1 VRVRLQRVIAK
12 VEISSSSWRE
22 FEMAKIKIE
31 IDTESFEH
39 DGKGT
44 HGVRPFAKD
53 RIGVVSSIGMLPV
66 LKDAFTRGV
75 NDGSIRT
82 KFKDKVGYKKNANQ
96 KLRDEI
102 DKFNTTADLIV
113 TVGGSVAYEA
123 AKEVATIDFL
133 SLVGTIDE
141 DPPECFWGGVSLES
155 YASNRDRIA
164 ILEGKDKIE
173 GGAKITRAEIGLFC
187 NPNSAMHDAEV
198 GHWKFE
204 IGTETQV
211 FTGGNDAN
219 GDNNAAAYATDFL
232 PAKIPP
238 EINALVISADPFFQ
252 ETKQQLIDAANAW
265 IDAAAEGANRYV
277 CYPSLAYADV
287 VTKAKKAIL
296 YGPNLVTAYELLGQ
310 LAAFAIKGRPK
321 QPVLRLGNT
330 LQDLS
335 K

>member
-1 VRVRLQRVIAK
+1 
-12 VEISSSSWRE
+12 
-22 FEMAKIKIE
+22 
-31 IDTESFEH
+31 
-39 DGKGT
+39 
-44 HGVRPFAKD
+44 
-53 RIGVVSSIGMLPV
+53 
-66 LKDAFTRGV
+66 
-75 NDGSIRT
+75 
-82 KFKDKVGYKKNANQ
+82 VGYKKNANQ

-232 PAKIPP
+232 PPKSLRKSMPWLLAQTLFSKKPSNSLSMLRTHGLTLRQKALTDMYVTHRSLTPMSSPRRRRRSCMAPIWSPP
-238 EINALVISADPFFQ
+238 MNCWG
-252 ETKQQLIDAANAW
+252 N
-265 IDAAAEGANRYV
+265 
-277 CYPSLAYADV
+277 SL
-287 VTKAKKAIL
+287 
-296 YGPNLVTAYELLGQ
+296 PLL
-310 LAAFAIKGRPK
+310 
-321 QPVLRLGNT
+321 
-330 LQDLS
+330 
-335 K
+335 